1 LIAESGPTALKIYEE
16 YRNRIGLVILDMIM
30 PGMGGS
36 EIFDQLKTLDPSIRV
51 LLCSGYSLNGQASKI
66 MKRGCKGFI
75 QKPFNMQALSEKIS
89 EVLQLP

>member
-1 LIAESGPTALKIYEE
+1 LKIYEE

-36 EIFDQLKTLDPSIRV
+36 EIFDRLNTLDPSIPV
-51 LLCSGYSLNGQASKI
+51 LLSSGYSLSGQASEI

-75 QKPFNMQALSEKIS
+75 QKPFNIEQISKKIRDI
-89 EVLQLP
+89 LDT